1 MIYLHVPFCRS
12 FCTYCDFYSEIACKG
27 KEDAAMARWAD
38 EVCAEIAARREEIIS
53 TLDLDTLY
61 IGGGT
66 PSVLPL
72 SVLRQIL
79 DRLNTLRD
87 GQRAGL
93 APPKKG
99 ATSPGIARPQGLPYS
114 EFTIEVNPEDIIE
127 RGAEYVQGLLEL
139 GVTRISMGVQSLDDG
154 ILRWMNRRHSADGA
168 RKAYL
173 ILGGSTP
180 YEPPRPYCLSDFSP
194 EKSRPGRR
202 SEERMNLPHKG
213 RKHALSID
221 LITGVPGMTEEILE
235 KTLEEVISWRPEHIS
250 AYQLSIEEGSALAK
264 MIEDGRV
271 TELGEEECRAQYE
284 LVCRRL
290 AEAGYR
296 HYEISNWALPGHEAV
311 HNSAYWTRHPYAGL
325 GPGAHSL
332 IFYDAALHPRRA
344 KGRFRATKKAAR
356 IPALPVRKLP
366 LQRRSWNSQQ
376 LSGWTS
382 EGENLSPEE
391 IHEEEV
397 MLLARTA
404 LGPIPEKDWFI
415 ADDIIPD
422 LL

>member
-1 MIYLHVPFCRS
+1 MIYIHVPFCRS

-27 KEDAAMARWAD
+27 KEEAAMARWAD
-38 EVCAEIAARREEIIS
+38 EVCAEIAARREEIES

-72 SVLRQIL
+72 SVLRRIL
-79 DRLNTLRD
+79 DKLEAIRD
-87 GQRAGL
+87 GQRAG
-93 APPKKG
+93 PCPVKG
-99 ATSPGIARPQGLPYS
+99 PRSRHCPSEMPAHSNYT

-127 RGAEYVQGLLEL
+127 RGPGYVQGLQDL

-168 RKAYL
+168 RKAFR
-173 ILGGSTP
+173 ILRDS
-180 YEPPRPYCLSDFSP
+180 FV
-194 EKSRPGRR
+194 
-202 SEERMNLPHKG
+202 LPC
-213 RKHALSID
+213 AISID

-296 HYEISNWALPGHEAV
+296 HYEISNWALPGHEAA

-344 KGRFRATKKAAR
+344 KGRFRATEKAAR

>member
-27 KEDAAMARWAD
+27 KEEAAMARWAD

-79 DRLNTLRD
+79 DRLNTIRD
-87 GQRAGL
+87 GQRHHSY
-93 APPKKG
+93 
-99 ATSPGIARPQGLPYS
+99 T

-127 RGAEYVQGLLEL
+127 RGPGYVQGLLDL

-168 RKAYL
+168 RQAYL
-173 ILGGSTP
+173 VLGGSTP

-202 SEERMNLPHKG
+202 SEERKNLPHKG

-264 MIEDGRV
+264 MIEEGRV

-284 LVCRRL
+284 IVCRRL

-311 HNSAYWTRHPYAGL
+311 HNSAYWTRHPYAGH

-332 IFYDAALHPRRA
+332 IFYDADLHPRRA
-344 KGRFRATKKAAR
+344 KGRFRATEKAAR

-376 LSGWTS
+376 LSGWTA

>member
-27 KEDAAMARWAD
+27 KEEAAMARWAD

-66 PSVLPL
+66 PSVLPV
-72 SVLRQIL
+72 SVLRRIL
-79 DRLNTLRD
+79 DKLEAIRD
-87 GQRAGL
+87 GQRAGPCPVKG
-93 APPKKG
+93 PPSRHCPSKMP
-99 ATSPGIARPQGLPYS
+99 AHPSYT

-127 RGAEYVQGLLEL
+127 RGPEYVKCLLDL

-168 RKAYL
+168 RKAFR
-173 ILGGSTP
+173 ILRDS
-180 YEPPRPYCLSDFSP
+180 FV
-194 EKSRPGRR
+194 
-202 SEERMNLPHKG
+202 LPC
-213 RKHALSID
+213 AVSID

-264 MIEDGRV
+264 MIKEGRV

-332 IFYDAALHPRRA
+332 IFYDAAGGPCGRA
-344 KGRFRATKKAAR
+344 MPVSGPPFQWHGTG
-356 IPALPVRKLP
+356 PLPVADSR
-366 LQRRSWNSQQ
+366 QRRSWNSQQ